1 MHPQTDLGDETK
13 GSSAAKRAQ
22 TELGDEGECHRARLT
37 RVMVALALALPGLT
51 FLFARWWSVPLYV
64 SNDDVA
70 VEFLL
75 RGVCTTSRATAFVLF
90 MHVGL
95 GQILVWLYA
104 HLHGVPWYWVVMNC
118 A

>member
-1 MHPQTDLGDETK
+1 MINDSGMERGVNVSGDVVDVTKRSLESVQSQTEFGDKSNAASAGPETERV
-13 GSSAAKRAQ
+13 SRAAKWA
-22 TELGDEGECHRARLT
+22 AA
-37 RVMVALALALPGLT
+37 MIALAIALPGMT

-75 RGVCTTSRATAFVLF
+75 RGVGVTGRATAYVLF

-95 GQILVWLYA
+95 
-104 HLHGVPWYWVVMNC
+104 
-118 A
+118 